1 MQKSFSDLKVLDNI
15 SFNINE
21 GEAISII
28 GKSGIGKS
36 VLLKHLNGLIYPD
49 SGIVSIDNRIIS
61 RMTFFDLEKGPTIF
75 PSTLPRLEEFLSPII
90 LKIQNSEIMLI
101 NSKKYLIIFI

>member
-1 MQKSFSDLKVLDNI
+1 MCVHSFYRLYIGRGNLIIKISNIKKSFSGLKVLDDI

-36 VLLKHLNGLIYPD
+36 VLLKHLNGLMYPD
-49 SGIVSIDNRIIS
+49 SGVI
-61 RMTFFDLEKGPTIF
+61 
-75 PSTLPRLEEFLSPII
+75 
-90 LKIQNSEIMLI
+90 
-101 NSKKYLIIFI
+101 